1 MVMVNTL
8 AYYDMAK
15 ITAVKYFIALVPV
28 LLQECGLFNI
38 NF

>member
-15 ITAVKYFIALVPV
+15 ITAVKCFIV
-28 LLQECGLFNI
+28 LAPLQECGLFNI